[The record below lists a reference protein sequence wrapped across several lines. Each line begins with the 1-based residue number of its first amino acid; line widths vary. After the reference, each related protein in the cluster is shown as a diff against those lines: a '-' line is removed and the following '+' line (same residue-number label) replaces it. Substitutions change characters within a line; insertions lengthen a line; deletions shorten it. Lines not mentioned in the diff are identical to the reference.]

1 MGNLMDFTSDREN
14 CSLASFINVESERLC
29 RIIDTS
35 GSSEVREQALSE
47 LRELAATVRLVIAAL
62 EAEEFE
68 PTGATG
74 YKAAA

>member
-1 MGNLMDFTSDREN
+1 MGYRMDFRSDREN
-14 CSLASFINVESERLC
+14 RSLASFINEESERLC

-35 GSSEVREQALSE
+35 GSSERREQALSE
-47 LRELAATVRLVIAAL
+47 LKELAATVQLVIAAL

-68 PTGATG
+68 PSGATG